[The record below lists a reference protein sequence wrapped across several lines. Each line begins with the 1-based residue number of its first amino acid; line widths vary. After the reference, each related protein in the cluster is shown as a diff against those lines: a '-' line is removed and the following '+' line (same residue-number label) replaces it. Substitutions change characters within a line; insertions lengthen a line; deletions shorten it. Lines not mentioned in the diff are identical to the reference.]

1 MPRIASGRGRQE
13 AASSSIP
20 AIRKARAGLP
30 PCLKRRMSWRRAPR
44 YWPCS
49 ASPCQG
55 GGDARHSP
63 HSSGC
68 PAAGQGRGSPQARQ
82 RPPTYGTRA
91 RAQAGQSPW
100 ARIPASGPETAAP
113 PSSTGVPQT
122 GQRCSVNPSSRARR
136 SRGEGCRSGASGITP
151 GSFSLTSSCP
161 AGITGGPPPDG
172 RPSPGPS
179 VQGRHTGRDGKAG
192 PQDRTGPGEYG
203 YPPVGRRSWQK
214 SISGPAGCR

>member
-1 MPRIASGRGRQE
+1 MPSTASGRGRQD
-13 AASSSIP
+13 AASSSRP
-20 AIRKARAGLP
+20 ASRKARDGLP
-30 PCLKRRMSWRRAPR
+30 PCLKRRMSRRRAPR

-55 GGDARHSP
+55 GGEARQSP

-82 RPPTYGTRA
+82 RPPPEGRRA

-100 ARIPASGPETAAP
+100 ASIPASGPERSFPAA
-113 PSSTGVPQT
+113 STGVPQT
-122 GQRCSVNPSSRARR
+122 GQRCSVNPSSRASRIRGKGRR
-136 SRGEGCRSGASGITP
+136 GDASGP
-151 GSFSLTSSCP
+151 ASRSLSPAASCP
-161 AGITGGPPPDG
+161 AGITGGPPPAG

-179 VQGRHTGRDGKAG
+179 AQDRSTGRDGRAG
-192 PQDRTGPGEYG
+192 PRDRTGPAGCG
-203 YPPVGRRSWQK
+203 YPPSGRRNWRK